1 MTQLE
6 GKDPGLKALESGGVC
21 LMLPVMWVLVPSA
34 PPLALEGA
42 SVVWE
47 SSAVRKC
54 LYLG

>member
-6 GKDPGLKALESGGVC
+6 GKDPGLKALESGGACFMV
-21 LMLPVMWVLVPSA
+21 PVMWVLVPSA
-34 PPLALEGA
+34 PPLAPEGA
-42 SVVWE
+42 SVVWD

>member
-34 PPLALEGA
+34 PPLAPEGA